1 MPIRLVLVDDH
12 PIVLQGLQ
20 RLFESERDLH
30 VVACCSTGDEGIQAV
45 RQHRPDVLI
54 LDLRM
59 KGRGGADVLRALG
72 TGSDAPRTVIL
83 TAALRD
89 DEVSELMNLG
99 AYGIVL
105 KESSSDA
112 LLECVRQVYQGKR
125 WMDPETL
132 ARGLSGALPRPQGT
146 GGGEAALTAREREV
160 VRLVGQGM
168 RNKEIA
174 ERLSISEGTVKIH
187 LHNVY
192 DKLGVD
198 GRLELLLTAQQKGLL

>member
-1 MPIRLVLVDDH
+1 
-12 PIVLQGLQ
+12 
-20 RLFESERDLH
+20 
-30 VVACCSTGDEGIQAV
+30 
-45 RQHRPDVLI
+45 
-54 LDLRM
+54 
-59 KGRGGADVLRALG
+59 
-72 TGSDAPRTVIL
+72 VIL

-89 DEVSELMNLG
+89 EEVSELMTLG
-99 AYGIVL
+99 ASGIVL

-112 LLECVRQVYQGKR
+112 LLACVRQVHQGKR

-132 ARGLSGALPRPQGT
+132 ARGVSGALSRTQGNGLGT
-146 GGGEAALTAREREV
+146 AALTAREREV
-160 VRLVGQGM
+160 VRLVGEGM

-198 GRLELLLTAQQKGLL
+198 GRLELVLLAQQKGLL

>member
-1 MPIRLVLVDDH
+1 MRRRLFDPFTSLAT
-12 PIVLQGLQ
+12 LSRGERQ
-20 RLFESERDLH
+20 RLLLALALSRARADPGCTLLL
-30 VVACCSTGDEGIQAV
+30 DEPTSAQ
-45 RQHRPDVLI
+45 D
-54 LDLRM
+54 
-59 KGRGGADVLRALG
+59 GA
-72 TGSDAPRTVIL
+72 RT
-83 TAALRD
+83 
-89 DEVSELMNLG
+89 S
-99 AYGIVL
+99 
-105 KESSSDA
+105 A

-146 GGGEAALTAREREV
+146 GAGEAALTAREREV